1 MWRIWINIWEYLVS
15 RISEPT
21 VMAAGNFA
29 KSLPSYLISVIVAIL
44 SAYFFIDPAGGRAE
58 MDEADRAAVGGET
71 DDAGDGQ
78 SALCGGRIFQGTV

>member
-1 MWRIWINIWEYLVS
+1 
-15 RISEPT
+15 
-21 VMAAGNFA
+21 
-29 KSLPSYLISVIVAIL
+29 
-44 SAYFFIDPAGGRAE
+44 